1 MSLDTAGSHG
11 HSAAIG
17 REQLTLKFHSK
28 SPGGLSI
35 VSYVDLCC
43 MFPCVINSLHSQVP
57 VWPVG
62 VERAEG
68 ESDEKWGSECVSTH
82 MLLTLCWLIPMV
94 F

>member
-1 MSLDTAGSHG
+1 MSLDTAGSRG

-17 REQLTLKFHSK
+17 RERRTRNFRRKM
-28 SPGGLSI
+28 PGGLSI
-35 VSYVDLCC
+35 ASYVYLCY
-43 MFPCVINSLHSQVP
+43 MFLCVINSLHSQLP

-68 ESDEKWGSECVSTH
+68 EFDVVWCECVSTYI
-82 MLLTLCWLIPMV
+82 LLTLYWLIPML